1 MSLSVTFEHKLEDQW
16 DWLEHQRSKFQR
28 PVPIRLVAML
38 AILGWLALDRGWNIV
53 AWIFMGLAAFLAL
66 SPALARWQTNSL
78 RQQVATMK
86 PRHTAPVTVT
96 LMENGLCQIELELKK
111 ETLFYWDAVKTVTEL
126 ERIIAVELQH
136 TLPQEND
143 DQDEKPKIAVPM
155 GTILI
160 PKRAF
165 ESAEATVAFVAEL
178 RGKIAS
184 GEAQET
190 PTGES

>member
-38 AILGWLALDRGWNIV
+38 AILGWLALDRGWNMV

-66 SPALARWQTNSL
+66 SPAIARWQTNSL

-86 PRHTAPVTVT
+86 PRHTEPITIT
-96 LMENGLCQIELELKK
+96 LMEKGLCQVERELKK
-111 ETLFYWDAVKTVTEL
+111 ETLFYWDAVKAVTDL

-136 TLPQEND
+136 TLPHED
-143 DQDEKPKIAVPM
+143 ADEKTKVAVPM

-178 RGKIAS
+178 RGKITP